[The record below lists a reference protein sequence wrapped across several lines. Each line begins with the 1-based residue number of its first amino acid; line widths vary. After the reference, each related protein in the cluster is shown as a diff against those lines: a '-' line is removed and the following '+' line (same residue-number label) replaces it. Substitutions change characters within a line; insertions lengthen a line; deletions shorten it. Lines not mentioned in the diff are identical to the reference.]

1 MIRKI
6 YVGLHVIFAV
16 FLSDFNETSRQFFE
30 KYSDIEF
37 DENPSSGSRVVPCG
51 ETDRHDKANSYF
63 SKFWER
69 V

>member
-1 MIRKI
+1 M

-16 FLSDFNETSRQFFE
+16 LSDFNETSRQFFE

-37 DENPSSGSRVVPCG
+37 DENPSSGSRVVPCR
-51 ETDRHDKANSYF
+51 ETDRHDEDNSYF